1 MTKELRTVY
10 LETLFEQVQEW
21 TEKVKELRKE
31 AAVEAGTGCTWSV
44 TQLGKAMQQ
53 LTALENAAAE
63 LATA

>member
-31 AAVEAGTGCTWSV
+31 AAVEASTGCT
-44 TQLGKAMQQ
+44 
-53 LTALENAAAE
+53 
-63 LATA
+63 

>member
-21 TEKVKELRKE
+21 TEKVNELRKE
-31 AAVEAGTGCTWSV
+31 AAAEAGTGCTWSV

-53 LTALENAAAE
+53 LTVLENAAAE
-63 LATA
+63 LTAA

>member
-31 AAVEAGTGCTWSV
+31 AAVEAEPGVPGP
-44 TQLGKAMQQ
+44 
-53 LTALENAAAE
+53 
-63 LATA
+63 

>member
-31 AAVEAGTGCTWSV
+31 AAVEASTWCTWSV
-44 TQLGKAMQQ
+44 TQLGQAMQQ

>member
-44 TQLGKAMQQ
+44 TQLGQAMQQ

>member
-31 AAVEAGTGCTWSV
+31 AAVEAGIGCTCSV

-53 LTALENAAAE
+53 LTVLENAAAE
-63 LATA
+63 LTAA